1 MKNTDPRKKTNYM
14 INTRIL
20 MQFNALVPPR
30 KRSDAVNEALEE
42 WMIQRGRELASK
54 AIDEFRIK
62 NKLKMSDAEIRKA
75 INYGRE

>member
-1 MKNTDPRKKTNYM
+1 
-14 INTRIL
+14 